1 MKAEMRFPLLTS
13 VFLVLGLCSM
23 GCSSVAEVPTG
34 DAGSLDAGLGADGA
48 TTGDSASASDGS
60 TLDLDGAIGGD
71 RLVTVHVP
79 PGYVAGVPA
88 PLVLMLHGYSATAAL
103 EEGYLKFTAQSDAR
117 GFLYA
122 TPEGLADSMGNH
134 YWNATD
140 ACCDFDATHVDDST
154 YLSNVI
160 KQIEAQYS
168 VDPKKVFLI
177 GHSNGAFMSYR
188 MACDHGDQIAAI
200 ASLAGAM
207 FTDVTKC
214 VAKQPVS
221 ILEIHGTGDTTIAYG
236 GGMIGVASYPG
247 ATTTVSDWVTIDGC
261 SGTADTSSPP
271 LDLVTTL
278 PGNETTVTKYA
289 TGCMPGGGA
298 ELWTVNGGEHIPG
311 LSATFTTDVMDF
323 LYAHAKP

>member
-1 MKAEMRFPLLTS
+1 MRAPLTL
-13 VFLVLGLCSM
+13 LVVGLCLT
-23 GCSSVAEVPTG
+23 GCSSVTVSPVNDGGTTDGGPGVDAAG
-34 DAGSLDAGLGADGA
+34 DSSTADGSLDGP
-48 TTGDSASASDGS
+48 
-60 TLDLDGAIGGD
+60 IGGD
-71 RLVTVHVP
+71 RPVAVHTP

-103 EEGYLKFTAQSDAR
+103 EETYLQLTAQSDTR

-122 TPEGLADSMGNH
+122 TPEGLVDTKGNH

-140 ACCDFDATHVDDST
+140 ACCDLDGTRVDDST

-160 KQIEAQYS
+160 KQIEARYS
-168 VDPKKVFLI
+168 VDPKKVFLV

-200 ASLAGAM
+200 VSLAGAM

-214 VAKQPVS
+214 AAKQPVS
-221 ILEIHGTGDTTIAYG
+221 ILEIHGTADATISYTG
-236 GGMIGVASYPG
+236 GSIGPNAYPG

-261 SGTADTSSPP
+261 SPTADTSSPP
-271 LDLVTTL
+271 LDVDSTL

-289 TGCMPGGGA
+289 AGCMPGGHA
-298 ELWTVNGGEHIPG
+298 ELWSIAGGSHIPALTAPTRG
-311 LSATFTTDVMDF
+311 ELIDF
-323 LYAHAKP
+323 LYAHPKP

>member
-1 MKAEMRFPLLTS
+1 MRATLTLLA
-13 VFLVLGLCSM
+13 VGLCAT
-23 GCSSVAEVPTG
+23 GCGSNTASPAS
-34 DAGSLDAGLGADGA
+34 DAGATDAGAALDSSSSDSSTADSGV
-48 TTGDSASASDGS
+48 
-60 TLDLDGAIGGD
+60 DLKGPIGGD
-71 RLVTVHVP
+71 RPVPVHVP
-79 PGYVAGVPA
+79 PGYMAGVPT
-88 PLVLMLHGYSATAAL
+88 PLVLMLPGYTASAVV
-103 EEGYLKFTAQSDAR
+103 EEGYLQLTTQSDAR

-122 TPEGLADSMGNH
+122 TPEGLIDTMGNH

-140 ACCDFDATHVDDST
+140 ACCDLDGTMVDDST

-214 VAKQPVS
+214 KAAQPVS
-221 ILEIHGTGDTTIAYG
+221 ILEIHGTADATIAYTG
-236 GGMIGVASYPG
+236 GTIGANAYPG
-247 ATTTVSDWVTIDGC
+247 AATTVSDWVTIDGC
-261 SGTADTSSPP
+261 SATGDTSSPP

-278 PGNETTVTKYA
+278 PGNETTVTKYE
-289 TGCMPGGGA
+289 TGCKPGGGA
-298 ELWTVNGGEHIPG
+298 ELWSVAGGGHIPA
-311 LSATFTTDVMDF
+311 LSATFRSDVIDF

>member
-1 MKAEMRFPLLTS
+1 MRFPLLS
-13 VFLVLGLCSM
+13 SGLFVLGVCTT
-23 GCSSVAEVPTG
+23 GCGSVAEAPTN
-34 DAGSLDAGLGADGA
+34 DAGSADGGAGADGA
-48 TTGDSASASDGS
+48 SASDSASSDGS

-71 RLVTVHVP
+71 RLVAVHVP

-88 PLVLMLHGYSATAAL
+88 PLVLMLHGYSATAAI

-122 TPEGLADSMGNH
+122 TPEGRADSMGNH

-177 GHSNGAFMSYR
+177 GHSNGGFMSYR

-207 FTDVTKC
+207 YSDVTKC
-214 VAKQPVS
+214 AAKQPVS
-221 ILEIHGTGDTTIAYG
+221 ILEIHGTADTTIAYG
-236 GGMIGVASYPG
+236 GGMIGVTPFPG

-261 SGTADTSSPP
+261 SATGDTSAPP

-278 PGNETTVTKYA
+278 PGSETTITRYA

-298 ELWTVNGGEHIPG
+298 ELWTVAGGEHIPG
-311 LSATFTTDVMDF
+311 LSATFTTDVIDF
-323 LYAHAKP
+323 LYAHSKP